1 MISPLSFNSSN
12 IVQICYLPFLFVS
25 FPLVTFLCVN
35 CYSSHSIDSSRL
47 VKFWLNAI
55 WIMNTLQVHAKLKC
69 GPLGCASQTYMKH
82 QVCSEGTLFR
92 IYNAPWQKQNLLTP
106 QCRYNVSCAASTTW
120 IMIRVF
126 LGLLWWLNLCGA
138 LLFGNSSHWLGSPIL
153 NFHHSKEGF
162 FLSFY
167 LSTKKML
174 FSKEGGPTH
183 CRPQRTSAPWRMDG
197 KWSRNSFP
205 LASSCLANHDG
216 YLRAFF

>member
-92 IYNAPWQKQNLLTP
+92 L
-106 QCRYNVSCAASTTW
+106 
-120 IMIRVF
+120 IMP
-126 LGLLWWLNLCGA
+126 LGK
-138 LLFGNSSHWLGSPIL
+138 S
-153 NFHHSKEGF
+153 
-162 FLSFY
+162 
-167 LSTKKML
+167 
-174 FSKEGGPTH
+174 
-183 CRPQRTSAPWRMDG
+183 RTSLLLNVGIMCHVLLPPHE
-197 KWSRNSFP
+197 S
-205 LASSCLANHDG
+205 
-216 YLRAFF
+216 

>member
-1 MISPLSFNSSN
+1 MMLCMSKIIFDTLYTFKWSVHFLSTHQTLFKYA
-12 IVQICYLPFLFVS
+12 IFLIFFP

-153 NFHHSKEGF
+153 NF
-162 FLSFY
+162 LS
-167 LSTKKML
+167 
-174 FSKEGGPTH
+174 
-183 CRPQRTSAPWRMDG
+183 
-197 KWSRNSFP
+197 
-205 LASSCLANHDG
+205 
-216 YLRAFF
+216 